1 MTGGICES
9 RHNTLGFTVQPVE
22 DTAVRE
28 VLDKAKA
35 ANCTKSYVIA
45 SSGFTR
51 TAIAFAENRPVEL
64 IEKQRLE
71 TLLTTSSS

>member
-1 MTGGICES
+1 MRKQAQYLRFYRAIE
-9 RHNTLGFTVQPVE
+9 PVE